1 MHFNVNNYWCRQLV
15 LPASILK
22 KVEQLC
28 SRYFWK
34 GADKS
39 AVGARVSWEIICLS
53 KSKGGLGLKNIKS
66 WNRACL
72 IRLIRKILAGDGSQW
87 VAWLKAYVFKE
98 QDFWQFRAAANVSW
112 SIGRILK
119 SRAEAL
125 PILSVGSP
133 QVKEIWD
140 LIRSKGQNVSW
151 HKIIW
156 FPLHIPKFSL
166 IAWMALLNKLP
177 TRDRLLRMGIS
188 TDGICVN
195 CNNSNETRDH
205 LFSHCSLA
213 TNLWN
218 SILNLNGMKTT
229 YLSWEDMVSKA
240 CSSWKRRSLFIT
252 ILKLSWTAFI
262 YSLWQEINQR
272 IFQGRRR
279 TIKRLLKDV
288 KDVVG
293 IRLRRT
299 NINRLDSTNLRLCK
313 VWGIV

>member
-1 MHFNVNNYWCRQLV
+1 MPGTSLYKWGET
-15 LPASILK
+15 K
-22 KVEQLC
+22 TVEQLC

-34 GADKS
+34 GADKFV
-39 AVGARVSWEIICLS
+39 VGARVSWEIICLS
-53 KSKGGLGLKNIKS
+53 KSEGGLGVKNIKS
-66 WNRACL
+66 WNRARL
-72 IRLIRKILAGDGSQW
+72 ISLIRKILAGDGSLW

-98 QDFWQFRAAANVSW
+98 HDFWQFRAAANVSW

-140 LIRSKGQNVSW
+140 LIRSKGQNISW

-177 TRDRLLRMGIS
+177 TRDRLPRMGIS

-195 CNNSNETRDH
+195 CSNSNETRDH

-213 TNLWN
+213 TDLWN

-240 CSSWKRRSLFIT
+240 CSSWKGKSLLTT

-262 YSLWQEINQR
+262 YSLWQERNQR
-272 IFQGRRR
+272 IFQG
-279 TIKRLLKDV
+279 
-288 KDVVG
+288 
-293 IRLRRT
+293 
-299 NINRLDSTNLRLCK
+299 
-313 VWGIV
+313 